1 MTPPLTA
8 ELVGR
13 LEAPLPV
20 ERYRFSN
27 GLTLL
32 YHPDHGAPLLSY
44 QTWVPVGSAAER
56 EGETG
61 VAHLFE
67 HLMFKATRA
76 RPEGELDRALEQIGA
91 SANAATWLDWT
102 YYYEDAPSAHLELIA
117 DLEADRL
124 GGLLLS
130 PEQLE
135 AERKVV
141 MNERRECVEDDPDG
155 LMDERLW
162 RLAFGEGP
170 YGHPTIGWMD
180 DIAHLTLAG
189 CEAFYRAHYA
199 PNRVVLVV
207 CGDVERERLL
217 RVIGEAYAHL
227 APQPPPPPVEHAPP
241 PLAGPRREA
250 LSLTLH
256 APRLSVGF
264 VAPPVTAPES
274 LALECLDELLNQG
287 DSARLH
293 RALVLER
300 EWATGVYSATP
311 SFQGHGLYELTAE
324 LIPGADPDAA
334 LAVLL
339 DALRA
344 VAEEGLAPGE
354 LDKVK
359 RQREL
364 GAYRGLQT
372 LQQRAQ
378 LLGFWEVV
386 SGDCADGLRR
396 VDALLAVTE
405 GEVRAAAAALLDPAR
420 RVVVVGV
427 PDESNP
433 DDPDDLDE
441 SDDLNESDD
450 LDDSDDLDESLD

>member
-1 MTPPLTA
+1 MTHPLTAEPLTA
-8 ELVGR
+8 ELTGR
-13 LEAPLPV
+13 LEAPLLV

-44 QTWVPVGSAAER
+44 QTWVPVGSADER
-56 EGETG
+56 EGATG

-117 DLEADRL
+117 SLEADRL
-124 GGLLLS
+124 GGLLLNH
-130 PEQLE
+130 EQLE

-162 RLAFGEGP
+162 RLAFGERP
-170 YGHPTIGWMD
+170 YGHPTIGWME
-180 DIAHLTLAG
+180 DIAGLTLEG

-227 APQPPPPPVEHAPP
+227 APQPEPARADLTPP
-241 PLAGPRREA
+241 PLSGPHEES

-264 VAPPVTAPES
+264 IAPPVVTRES

-293 RALVLER
+293 RSLVLER
-300 EWATGVYSATP
+300 EWATGVYSSTP
-311 SFQGHGLYELTAE
+311 SFRGHGLYELTAE
-324 LIPGADPDAA
+324 LVAGADPGAA
-334 LAVLL
+334 LEVLL
-339 DALRA
+339 GEVRA
-344 VAEEGLAPGE
+344 VAEGGLAEGE
-354 LDKVK
+354 LEKVK

-386 SGDCADGLRR
+386 AGDFGAGLRR
-396 VDALLAVTE
+396 VEELATVTE
-405 GEVRAAAAALLDPAR
+405 GEVRAAARALLDPAC

-427 PDESNP
+427 PDGAVEEE
-433 DDPDDLDE
+433 DDVGDEDENDDDF
-441 SDDLNESDD
+441 
-450 LDDSDDLDESLD
+450 